1 MSHDSEAMLNW
12 QSKQKPLSKYLSN
25 KKSEDQK
32 KSPPKTLKELDHRK
46 SPSREGGRERNKDAQ
61 RSKRDT
67 SDQ

>member
-32 KSPPKTLKELDHRK
+32 KSPPKNLKKLDHRK
-46 SPSREGGRERNKDAQ
+46 SPSREGGRERIKDAQ